1 MSYDY
6 ESDHT
11 KFMRELLAQ
20 KPQLAAEQRKGRA
33 IGWDRHPVP
42 AEQKQFGEARVN
54 QTAYVYQ
61 TKV

>member
-1 MSYDY
+1 MAQQYV
-6 ESDHT
+6 SDIT
-11 KFMRELLAQ
+11 QFLRDLKTSQPELETDQ
-20 KPQLAAEQRKGRA
+20 KKGRA
-33 IGWDRHPVP
+33 IWWDRHPVP